1 MHCFVLTTHE
11 ELWLDTSTTVNET
24 NNINAETEIHNLT
37 VKTVNGKQNTEQEKD
52 KEPKKDHKK
61 GKSVVTLG
69 DSMGEERR
77 GEEMSKNYQMSD
89 VRWQIVWCPSIR
101 RGDVQKDKNL

>member
-1 MHCFVLTTHE
+1 MHCSLLATHE
-11 ELWLDTSTTVNET
+11 ELLLDTSTTVNET
-24 NNINAETEIHNLT
+24 DNLNAETEIYKLT
-37 VKTVNGKQNTEQEKD
+37 AKTVNGKQNTEQEKD

-77 GEEMSKNYQMSD
+77 GEELSKNYQM
-89 VRWQIVWCPSIR
+89 
-101 RGDVQKDKNL
+101 

>member
-1 MHCFVLTTHE
+1 M
-11 ELWLDTSTTVNET
+11 
-24 NNINAETEIHNLT
+24 T

-89 VRWQIVWCPSIR
+89 VR
-101 RGDVQKDKNL
+101 